1 MLNRL
6 AALGLSAL
14 LLPGLAHS
22 QALSVPAGM
31 RAEGLPPLSAR
42 PEPLLQQYQ
51 DLNPHSFV
59 AWHPARVEMLVLATH
74 GEVRQ
79 LHRLRQP
86 MGRLEPLTDGADP
99 VASAVYEP
107 QRGNFIVFSRDLG
120 GDEAFQ
126 LFRLDPDT
134 RRSEPLSERG
144 RKVGDYRLSPD
155 GRWLAYTSL
164 SLDASSNTAAEGGGR
179 QVNVELRLLNPLDTQ
194 SQRLLLRVEKER
206 LSNLHFSA
214 DGKFLLFAHSE
225 GGAPSSSWRV
235 ELANGRLSRLSA
247 DLDESPATPTE
258 PDKAEAF
265 DNWVWSSSP
274 GTEYQS
280 LQVFNLANGEK
291 RRFELGAPYDIE
303 AVAGPRQ
310 PDQPVATLINQGG
323 ISRLR
328 LFDVQR
334 SSFLPT
340 LNLDLPA
347 GVMSAPQ
354 WHAQQPLLAFT
365 HSSARSPG
373 EVIVYNHAERNFVAW
388 TGRHPRI
395 SAQAVV
401 EPRAIRWTSFDG
413 REISGFYYPA
423 GSNFPGKRPVIISL
437 HGGPAAQARPSFLGR
452 MSAYPAQLGVAL
464 IYPNVRGSSGYGK
477 SFQDLDNGRK
487 REDSVKDVGA
497 LLDWIA
503 QQPELDA
510 SRVLVQGGS
519 YGGYMAL
526 AMATLYSDRIAGSIA
541 RVGISNFVSFLEHTE
556 SYRRDNRRMEYGDER
571 IPEMRSFQQSISPLT
586 RADRIRKP
594 LMIVHGMNDPRV
606 PYGEAVQ
613 MVQAVRRNGTP
624 VWFLAAEDEGH
635 GFKKS
640 ANATFLFRATLEF
653 TKQVLSL
660 PP

>member
-1 MLNRL
+1 MLKRL
-6 AALGLSAL
+6 AALGLLAL
-14 LLPGLAHS
+14 LMSGPAHA
-22 QALSVPAGM
+22 QTLSVPAGM

-59 AWHPARVEMLVLATH
+59 AWHPARLEMLVLAIH

-86 MGRLEPLTDGADP
+86 MGRMEPLTEGSDP
-99 VASAVYEP
+99 VASAAYEP
-107 QRGNFIVFSRDLG
+107 QRGNFVVFTRDLG
-120 GDEAFQ
+120 GDEAYQ

-134 RRSEPLSERG
+134 RRSEALSERG
-144 RKVGDYRLSPD
+144 RRVGDYRLSPD

-164 SLDASSNTAAEGGGR
+164 SLDANGNGGAEGGAR
-179 QVNVELRLLNPLDTQ
+179 HANVELRLLNPLDPQ

-206 LSNLHFSA
+206 LSNLYFSA
-214 DGKFLLFAHSE
+214 DSKFLLFAHSE
-225 GGAPSSSWRV
+225 GGAASSSWRV
-235 ELANGRLSRLSA
+235 ELANGKLSRLSG
-247 DLDESPATPTE
+247 DLDDVAGSTE
-258 PDKAEAF
+258 QDKAEAF
-265 DNWVWSSSP
+265 DNQVWSSSP
-274 GTEYQS
+274 GAEYQA
-280 LQVFNLANGEK
+280 LQVFNLATGEK
-291 RRFELGAPYDIE
+291 RRFELGQPYDIE
-303 AVAGPRQ
+303 AVASPKH
-310 PDQPVATLINQGG
+310 PEQPVATLINQGG

-328 LFDVQR
+328 LFDAQR
-334 SSFLPT
+334 NSFLPT

-347 GVMSAPQ
+347 GVMSSPQ
-354 WHAQQPLLAFT
+354 WHGQQPLLAFT

-373 EVIVYNHAERNFVAW
+373 EVIVYNHGERNYVAW

-395 SAQAVV
+395 SAQAAV

-413 REISGFYYPA
+413 REISGFYYPV
-423 GSNFPGKRPVIISL
+423 GPHFPGKRPVIISL
-437 HGGPAAQARPSFLGR
+437 HGGPAAQARPGFLGR

-464 IYPNVRGSSGYGK
+464 IYPNVRGSSGYGR

-541 RVGISNFVSFLEHTE
+541 RMGISNFVSFLEHTE
-556 SYRRDNRRMEYGDER
+556 SYRRDNRRLEYGDER
-571 IPEMRSFQQSISPLT
+571 NPEMRSFQQGISPLT
-586 RADRIRKP
+586 RAERIRKP

-606 PYGEAVQ
+606 PYNEAVQ